1 MVPTL
6 QQTLADATRPLH
18 QRIEE
23 NPFMSALK
31 NGEPLESPY
40 RWLLSKL
47 YPFTE
52 GAERKIVALIPETE
66 RFDTLKRCRS
76 DLLHDDLL
84 QLGITPESGDPFLFD
99 TIDTAGKA
107 IGLLYVLEGSR
118 KGGQFLSSLLQ
129 KSGTHLPMR
138 YLLGYGETT
147 DSEWGRFCDLLERY
161 AKEPIQN
168 EIVSGALGAFEILE
182 RIFHDTHR

>member
-1 MVPTL
+1 MSTL

-18 QRIEE
+18 QRIED
-23 NPFMSALK
+23 NPLMRALK
-31 NGEPLESPY
+31 HAEPLESPY

-47 YPFTE
+47 YLFAE

-66 RFDTLKRCRS
+66 GFDTHKRCRTEM
-76 DLLHDDLL
+76 LRDDLL
-84 QLGITPESGDPFLFD
+84 RLGITPESGNPFLFD

-118 KGGQFLSSLLQ
+118 QGGQFLSSLLL
-129 KSGTHLPMR
+129 KSNPHLPMR
-138 YLLGYGETT
+138 YLLGYGEMTG
-147 DSEWGRFCDLLERY
+147 DEWEHFRMLLERY

-182 RIFHDTHR
+182 RIFHDTCR

>member
-1 MVPTL
+1 MPTL

-18 QRIEE
+18 QRIED

-31 NGEPLESPY
+31 QGEPLEAPY

-47 YPFTE
+47 YPFSE
-52 GAERKIVALIPETE
+52 GAERKLVALIPETE
-66 RFDTLKRCRS
+66 GFDTLMRCRA
-76 DLLHDDLL
+76 DRLYDDLL
-84 QLGITPESGDPFLFD
+84 QLGVTPDFGEFSLFD

-118 KGGQFLSSLLQ
+118 KGGQFLSSLLE
-129 KSGTHLPMR
+129 KSGTQLPMR

-147 DSEWGRFCDLLERY
+147 DKEWERFCGLLERY

-182 RIFHDTHR
+182 GIFHDTHR